1 MRSVVRETLLRALLE
16 LPALVDLYRDAD
28 PRFATAVGRWLET
41 LEQDLGRVRHP
52 LAGSLATQRAQV
64 LAAGDGYQ
72 APDVAGTGRR
82 VQRATIARILE
93 VVEPALR
100 QEVTDIDRAF
110 AEPREQLAQLV
121 AVAVAN
127 GRLPAQTEPREAW
140 LEQVWGALPDG
151 DGAAGIREYL
161 AAKLSRTD
169 RLFLLD
175 EVLRNLNGG
184 DQPDR

>member
-1 MRSVVRETLLRALLE
+1 MRSVVRETLVRALLE

-28 PRFATAVGRWLET
+28 PRFAEAVGRWLET
-41 LEQDLGRVRHP
+41 LEDDLGRVRHP

-64 LAAGDGYQ
+64 LAAADGYR
-72 APDVAGTGRR
+72 APEVIGSGRR
-82 VQRATIARILE
+82 SQRATVARILE

-100 QEVTDIDRAF
+100 QEVATIDAAF
-110 AEPREQLAQLV
+110 AEPREQFAQLV

-127 GRLPAQTEPREAW
+127 GRLPDEIEPREGW
-140 LEQVWGALPDG
+140 LEQVWAALPDG

-175 EVLRNLNGG
+175 EVLRNLNG
-184 DQPDR
+184 DR